1 MQIDVHFVRM
11 MLQYGKQLLKIY
23 LFVYVLQWA
32 HHYRRKPAKVM
43 AVTARSIVDIV
54 VADANKPIVLEHRY
68 TIDDLVTG
76 LLQVKCPYDH
86 ASALGAHVHVLRVHG
101 ASIVVPVGQLVRRGI
116 EPQLTAVREEVA
128 ASPRLGAID
137 VRCDCSGLRSQGR
150 AVRGNWRS

>member
-54 VADANKPIVLEHRY
+54 VADANKPIVLEHRH

-76 LLQVKCPYDH
+76 LLLDEANPRRGQQDCDKLQAAC
-86 ASALGAHVHVLRVHG
+86 ASALESLAL
-101 ASIVVPVGQLVRRGI
+101 SDVGK
-116 EPQLTAVREEVA
+116 ET
-128 ASPRLGAID
+128 
-137 VRCDCSGLRSQGR
+137 LRSRYDVIKTLQRVAEEEGLSEK
-150 AVRGNWRS
+150 ACQHVRFPLCSS